1 MRIKYL
7 GAKVAV
13 ILVTVLATPVVWA
26 ALAWPEWQSA
36 APPDFSAETA
46 EAVELAPTQ
55 EAPAAVPQVI
65 RQVIVV
71 PRYVVVEAPAA
82 SSGPPSPA
90 GTAPPL
96 PTVAPSSVA
105 DQPRSNP
112 APKAT
117 QEPAAASGSG
127 SSGATAKQ
135 STSSSSSQSNQAS
148 SQSSQSSKSQSTT
161 RGS

>member
-13 ILVTVLATPVVWA
+13 VLVTVLATPVVWA

-46 EAVELAPTQ
+46 EAVEPAPTQ

-82 SSGPPSPA
+82 SSSPPSPA

-96 PTVAPSSVA
+96 PTAVPIVVPQQRVEPAS
-105 DQPRSNP
+105 QP
-112 APKAT
+112 T
-117 QEPAAASGSG
+117 QKPAAASGSG
-127 SSGATAKQ
+127 SSGASAKQ
-135 STSSSSSQSNQAS
+135 STGFSSSQSNQAS